1 MFSKY
6 TRCYHTCTL
15 FVCDRFYCGLKR
27 RESSGLMIK
36 IFSFLHNIKQDI
48 ARQSTGYVLLLY
60 LKKCYMISACD
71 YMNAREKF
79 KTVEHI

>member
-1 MFSKY
+1 
-6 TRCYHTCTL
+6 
-15 FVCDRFYCGLKR
+15 
-27 RESSGLMIK
+27 MIK